1 MTTCSG
7 APSRPR
13 RAVLAATLTLLVL
26 AGPLAAWPALAS
38 AASAAQGQVFVI
50 HGLAGVTADVLVD
63 GQSQQAGAQAG
74 AIVGPIN
81 LPAGAHTV
89 SLVPQGGEPLSAQ
102 VEVAAGASMDVVAHS
117 RANPAE
123 PPVVTV
129 FPNDL
134 SPVGAGKSRLVVAH
148 TAAVPPADVRVDG
161 VVLFSNVANA
171 ESLELL
177 VPAGTYSVDIV
188 PAGTTGPVVF
198 GPVDL
203 AVAAGN
209 LTRVFAFGDPT
220 RQTMDAVV
228 HTLPVQQEGAAA
240 PMAVPAG
247 DGGQAARREVGASTT
262 TWAGALVALLA
273 ATAAAG
279 HLLRRRI
286 PASA

>member
-1 MTTCSG
+1 MTERSD
-7 APSRPR
+7 ASAHHSRH
-13 RAVLAATLTLLVL
+13 V
-26 AGPLAAWPALAS
+26 LAS
-38 AASAAQGQVFVI
+38 AAALLLLAAPAAGGLVTASAATAGQGDVFVI

-63 GQSQQAGAQAG
+63 GQPREQGAQAG
-74 AIVGPIN
+74 AIVGPIS

-89 SLVPQGGEPLSAQ
+89 TLTPEGGAELSAQ
-102 VEVAAGASMDVVAHS
+102 VDVQAGASVDVVAHS
-117 RANPAE
+117 RANPAD
-123 PPVVTV
+123 PPAVTV

-177 VPAGTYSVDIV
+177 VPSGTYAVDIV
-188 PAGTTGPVVF
+188 PAGTDGPVVF
-198 GPVDL
+198 GPVNL
-203 AVAAGN
+203 EVAAGN

-220 RQTMDAVV
+220 RQTMNAVV

-247 DGGQAARREVGASTT
+247 DGGQAARTQADASS

-273 ATAAAG
+273 ATAVAG
-279 HLLRRRI
+279 HLVRRRAA
-286 PASA
+286 ASA